1 MFRLHAEV
9 ADAVLSVDHFP
20 VVDSSGQAF
29 ILGLHVEI
37 PLVFSARQPYAVGGG
52 DVGLTLLALR
62 FPRRVLSTGIMS
74 PCPRV
79 SLYRAPESAV
89 HVDQCRNKDSVRP
102 LSLLSPA

>member
-52 DVGLTLLALR
+52 NMESLLT
-62 FPRRVLSTGIMS
+62 FWFSHRVFYRNHDTLSTCESVQS
-74 PCPRV
+74 PGDC
-79 SLYRAPESAV
+79 SS
-89 HVDQCRNKDSVRP
+89 C
-102 LSLLSPA
+102 